1 MNLNQLFENI
11 SADQR
16 RVGQLPANFKAPNT
30 SPQLSGPYP
39 GRNATRGYLVGEAA
53 GQDNTIYQ
61 VSRAMLDNNPGRSY
75 LRASDDDILRDAARE
90 LSRMGM
96 SDVKVR
102 SIMRDPDFAG
112 ELIDTLRGPLMREAM
127 KPSDIPPTM
136 RDRLTMR
143 DIERERPA
151 GAYRFRVTFPDGAT
165 ADFMDFEAAQQRAA
179 ADRGRISR
187 LREEKDKGNPRI
199 ERILRMLRA
208 RHPQAENDLEA
219 LIYDFRSQQS
229 QDRSDIARLDAENDA
244 EEADIERLERMLDVI
259 KKRRGAEAVPE
270 PVQEDDIDDAM
281 RDFLAR
287 GGKIQ
292 QEPARMPRLGTRL
305 RQHGSRH
312 IGQGREARAGQL
324 SGRGANINPGGN
336 KPVVAAEGLR
346 DGEYH
351 VATVTLDDGTVKKVR
366 ITSDEGFRDQIT
378 NHFRRQ
384 GRTVKDIKVDYAV
397 RSRFDENKPRFTG
410 APARPAPAPIGP
422 TPTLAPA
429 PGRPTMT
436 GRPGSN
442 QEQRSIEQD
451 LARRMAAEDVLGDVK
466 RRLGDVLR
474 QRQQKRAERMPAR
487 QAPQD
492 VLGDPVKQIDLGD
505 GNTLMI
511 HGNEDDG
518 FRIHLGK
525 RVMPTR
531 FATLEQ
537 AEMATAMFEAKR
549 DACYNKVRSRYK
561 VWPSA
566 YASGALVQ
574 CRKKGA
580 ANWGKDSKD

>member
-16 RVGQLPANFKAPNT
+16 RVGQLPADFKAPNT

-112 ELIDTLRGPLMREAM
+112 ELIDVLRGPLVREAM

-143 DIERERPA
+143 DIEAERPA

-165 ADFMDFEAAQQRAA
+165 ADFMDFEAAKQRAD

-187 LREEKDKGNPRI
+187 LAEQKKKGNPRI
-199 ERILRMLRA
+199 VRILSQLRA
-208 RHPQAENDLEA
+208 RHPQAEDDLEA
-219 LIYDFRSQQS
+219 LIFDFRSQQA
-229 QDRSDIARLDAENDA
+229 QDRRDITRLDQENDM
-244 EEADIERLERMLDVI
+244 EEADIERLEQMLDVI
-259 KKRRGAEAVPE
+259 KKRRGSTAEPTV
-270 PVQEDDIDDAM
+270 
-281 RDFLAR
+281 
-287 GGKIQ
+287 
-292 QEPARMPRLGTRL
+292 T
-305 RQHGSRH
+305 
-312 IGQGREARAGQL
+312 
-324 SGRGANINPGGN
+324 
-336 KPVVAAEGLR
+336 AESLR

-366 ITSDEGFRDQIT
+366 ITADEGFRDQIA

-384 GRTVKDIKVDYAV
+384 GRTVTDIDVDYAV
-397 RSRFDENKPRFTG
+397 RSD
-410 APARPAPAPIGP
+410 
-422 TPTLAPA
+422 LAEA
-429 PGRPTMT
+429 ELQTV
-436 GRPGSN
+436 
-442 QEQRSIEQD
+442 EQA

-474 QRQQKRAERMPAR
+474 QRQQRRAERMPEPH
-487 QAPQD
+487 APQD

-531 FATLEQ
+531 FATVEQ
-537 AEMATAMFEAKR
+537 AEMATRMYEAKK
-549 DACYNKVRSRYK
+549 DACYHKVKSRYK

-574 CRKKGA
+574 CRKQGA
-580 ANWGKDSKD
+580 ANWGKGSKD